1 MTSILKHGLQCMYA
15 HVTAFVSR
23 SRLLREEHGNALVET
38 AMCLSF
44 LGLPMLVG
52 TVEMGGMTYESV
64 EISNAAHA
72 GAAYGMISSTF
83 AADTTNIINAAQGEA
98 SDFGTGLTV
107 TPTVYY
113 ACSNS
118 IGGTQ
123 YASQTAASAACT
135 GSSGHSLEFIEVV
148 TSGTVTP
155 AIHCPG
161 LPASYTLKGVS
172 VMEVQE

>member
-1 MTSILKHGLQCMYA
+1 
-15 HVTAFVSR
+15 
-23 SRLLREEHGNALVET
+23 
-38 AMCLSF
+38 
-44 LGLPMLVG
+44 
-52 TVEMGGMTYESV
+52 MGGMTYESV

-72 GAAYGMISSTF
+72 GASYGMISSTF
-83 AADTTNIINAAQGEA
+83 AANTQGIISAAQGEA

-123 YASQTAASAACT
+123 YTTQTAAASGCS
-135 GSSGHSLEFIEVV
+135 GSGHSLEFVQVI

-155 AIHCPG
+155 AIRCPG

>member
-1 MTSILKHGLQCMYA
+1 MTTILKNGLQSLYA
-15 HVTAFVSR
+15 HVTAVVSR
-23 SRLLREEHGNALVET
+23 CRLLREEHGNALVET

-83 AADTTNIINAAQGEA
+83 AGDTSNIIAAAQAEA
-98 SDFGTGLTV
+98 SDFGTGLSV
-107 TPTVYY
+107 TPVVYY

-123 YASQTAASAACT
+123 YTSQSAAST
-135 GSSGHSLEFIEVV
+135 GCSGSGHSLEFIQVT

>member
-1 MTSILKHGLQCMYA
+1 MTQTLKNGLQSIFA
-15 HVTAFVSR
+15 HVTAVALR
-23 SRLLREEHGNALVET
+23 CRLLREEHGNALVET

-64 EISNAAHA
+64 EISSAAHA
-72 GAAYGMISSTF
+72 GASYGMISSTF
-83 AADTTNIINAAQGEA
+83 AADTQGVINAAQGEA
-98 SDFGTGLTV
+98 SDFGTGLSV
-107 TPTVYY
+107 VPTIYY

-123 YASQTAASAACT
+123 YSTQAAATSGCS
-135 GSSGHSLEFIEVV
+135 GSGHSLEFIRVT

-155 AIHCPG
+155 PIHCPG
-161 LPASYTLKGVS
+161 LPASYTLVGVS